1 MDTSKIVV
9 NGIEIRVKKISND
22 DYLCLTDMIKAKD
35 GGFFV
40 ADWLRNRNTVEFL
53 GIWEEL
59 NNPNFNY
66 GEFATIKSQVGLNSY
81 KISVKEWAQKT
92 NAIGLISKAGKYDSG
107 TYAQK
112 DIALHF
118 CTWISPAFQLYVI
131 KEFQRLKKEE
141 AERGNIDWNL
151 QRLFTKENYRLHT
164 EAIKNNII
172 PKISIDKSQ
181 EWIIYAD
188 EGDLLNK
195 AVFGK
200 TAKQWRDENP
210 EAPKSRNIRD
220 YATAEQLL
228 VLTNC
233 ESASANMITDGINKI
248 ERYERLKNQAT
259 KELEFFN
266 RKENK
271 LIKDDLLKIKKK

>member
-1 MDTSKIVV
+1 MDITKIVV
-9 NGIEIRVKKISND
+9 NGIEIRVKKINND
-22 DYLCLTDMIKAKD
+22 DYLSITDIAK
-35 GGFFV
+35 GFGSDDIV
-40 ADWLRNRNTVEFL
+40 RNWLRVRNTIEFL

-59 NNPNFNY
+59 NNKDFNSV
-66 GEFATIKSQVGLNSY
+66 EFDGIKNEAGANRFS
-81 KISVKEWAQKT
+81 ISVKQWVNKT
-92 NAIGLISKAGKYDSG
+92 NAIGLIAKAGKYDSG

-141 AERGNIDWNL
+141 SEQNKIDWNL

-164 EAIKNNII
+164 DAIKNEII
-172 PKISIDKSQ
+172 PKMGLTKAQ
-181 EWIIYAD
+181 EWIVYAN
-188 EGDLLNK
+188 EGDILNK

-200 TAKQWRDENP
+200 TAKQWREENP
-210 EAPKSRNIRD
+210 NIDKTKNIRD
-220 YATAEQLL
+220 YATAEELL

-233 ESASANMITDGINKI
+233 ESANANMITEGVNKI
-248 ERYERLKNQAT
+248 ERYERLKKQAK

-266 RKENK
+266 KKENK
-271 LIKDDLLKIKKK
+271 LIQDDLLKINDK